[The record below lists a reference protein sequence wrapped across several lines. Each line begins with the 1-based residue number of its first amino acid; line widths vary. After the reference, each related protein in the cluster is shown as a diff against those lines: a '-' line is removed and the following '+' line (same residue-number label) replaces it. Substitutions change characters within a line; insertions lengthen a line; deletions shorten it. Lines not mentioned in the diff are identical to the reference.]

1 LNNVKVVDQHI
12 TDKYAIYH
20 GDSCEVLRGIPD
32 NTIHF
37 EIYSPPFA
45 NLYTYSNSERD
56 LGNCTNSNEF
66 FNHFIFIAKELHR
79 VLMPGRLMSVHCMDI
94 PIMKERDGYIGLNDF
109 PGYLIKLFQE
119 IGFIY
124 HSRVTI
130 WKDPLVEAT
139 RTKAIGLM
147 HKQVVKDSAMCR
159 NGLPD
164 YLITLR
170 KPGDNPEPVAHP
182 DGFTSFI
189 GESEIPGEKKK
200 RVSPDKNTHDYARH
214 HKYNHDP
221 IYSHQVWRRY
231 ASPVWMDINQSDTLQ
246 YRSAREEKDEKH
258 ICPLQLDV
266 IRRAIELW
274 TNKNDVVLSPFGG
287 IGSEP
292 VVAIEMG
299 RKAIAIE
306 LKESYFKQM
315 KANCKNAVVKNKNK
329 GVLDD

>member
-1 LNNVKVVDQHI
+1 
-12 TDKYAIYH
+12 
-20 GDSCEVLRGIPD
+20 
-32 NTIHF
+32 
-37 EIYSPPFA
+37 
-45 NLYTYSNSERD
+45 
-56 LGNCTNSNEF
+56 
-66 FNHFIFIAKELHR
+66 
-79 VLMPGRLMSVHCMDI
+79 
-94 PIMKERDGYIGLNDF
+94 
-109 PGYLIKLFQE
+109 
-119 IGFIY
+119 
-124 HSRVTI
+124 
-130 WKDPLVEAT
+130 
-139 RTKAIGLM
+139 M

-164 YLITLR
+164 YLITFR

-182 DGFTSFI
+182 NGFTSFI
-189 GESEIPGEKKK
+189 GESKIPGEKKK
-200 RVSPDKNTHDYARH
+200 RVSVDKTTHDYVRH
-214 HKYNHDP
+214 NKYNHDP

-306 LKESYFKQM
+306 LKESYYKQM
-315 KANCKNAVVKNKNK
+315 KANCKNAVIKNKNK